1 MISTN
6 QTTTEHY
13 QKLISVLGKKYIRSS
28 IENAFDIIQIA
39 SKGVNS
45 NVVKNFRNYFDL
57 PRESTAHL
65 LSISE
70 PTLYRWTKAN
80 KNLDR
85 NSSVKLFEVADLFLH
100 GTDVFGN
107 KEAFFQWMNMPNKS
121 IGGMRPMEL
130 VELPEGVSK
139 VKDILGRMEYGV
151 FG

>member
-1 MISTN
+1 MIHTK
-6 QTTTEHY
+6 QTTTDHY
-13 QKLISVLGKKYIRSS
+13 QKLTSVLGKKYICTS
-28 IENAFDIIQIA
+28 INNPFDIIQIA

-65 LSISE
+65 LNISE
-70 PTLYRWTKAN
+70 PTLYRWIKAN

-85 NSSVKLFEVADLFLH
+85 NSSVKLFEIADLFLH
-100 GTDVFGN
+100 GTEVFGD

-121 IGGMRPMEL
+121 IGGMQPMEL

-139 VKDILGRMEYGV
+139 VKDILGRIEYGV